1 MNRFLFSL
9 FLLTILPSVYAKDPV
24 STVTVAPI
32 LSDAD
37 AVNNGIIY
45 SLPTTAI
52 RINVEAE
59 LTIQK
64 VGPFFRYSNK
74 YLNLGNVITEDSEA
88 WEIVGAQIESF
99 GTSNDLQRFKISTEN
114 ANLPA
119 ISLTTDGVICG
130 INTECAEDR
139 EDKVPCGE
147 FIEQSEINFDNI
159 KLERSV
165 LTKTSTAAMAE
176 EAANAIYRLREKRQ
190 HLLGG
195 EDVVILHDEGSYRT
209 VLAEIDS
216 LENEY
221 LSLFI
226 GKTVTFHVSRSFTII
241 PDPRGMTSTVI
252 ARFSPTEGFLDV
264 MNLNGKP
271 IYADVTFDK
280 CTRINELPSDAKE
293 RKKEPL
299 TGLRYIIPC
308 SMHVKVVDR
317 NILLTE
323 KDFSCSQNGQIAT
336 LPASILL
343 NENVQILF
351 DHTNGSLKGISYS
364 K

>member
-1 MNRFLFSL
+1 MKKHIFLIL

-37 AVNNGIIY
+37 AANNGIIY

-59 LTIQK
+59 LTIHK

-74 YLNLGNVITEDSEA
+74 YLNLGNVITEDSEE
-88 WEIVGAQIESF
+88 WKIVSTHIEAF

-119 ISLTTDGVICG
+119 ISLTPDGVICG
-130 INTECAEDR
+130 INTECTEDIPTF
-139 EDKVPCGE
+139 EDSNCTIPD
-147 FIEQSEINFDNI
+147 INFDNI

-195 EDVVILHDEGSYRT
+195 DDVVILHDEGSYRT

-216 LENEY
+216 LETEY

-226 GKTVTFHVSRSFTII
+226 GKTETFHVSRTFTII

-323 KDFSCSQNGQIAT
+323 KDFSCSQNGQLAT

-343 NENVQILF
+343 NENVQIQF
-351 DHTNGSLKGISYS
+351 DHTNGSLKGISYI